1 MKEIVSW
8 LIDLEHIACEL
19 YQQAAERFQNNKQM
33 AAFLRAMSED
43 EAWHYH
49 VMASANEYL
58 SRADLSLEPA
68 IVIDAATNTRIEN
81 LLQDCRSIFNQKHIN
96 TTELLESVVKVE
108 FSEWNDIFYYV
119 VNTLK
124 EHSREFQCCASL
136 IESHKNLIL
145 EFLKS
150 QPDGAKFLSE
160 IAGMQKIWNE
170 RILVVDDDPAIVD
183 LLEALFKEEIAVETA
198 VNGEAAFGL
207 IASQHFD
214 AIITDI
220 DMPVLDGISLYK
232 KAVKVDP
239 LLKDRVVFFSGDVD
253 NVREKFLSENNL
265 PFIQKPASIKEIK
278 DKVVTIIN
286 SRCAI

>member
-19 YQQAAERFQNNKQM
+19 YQQAAKRFQENQQM

-58 SRADLSLEPA
+58 SRADLFLEPA

-81 LLQDCRSIFNQKHIN
+81 LLQECRSIFNQKHIN
-96 TTELLESVVKVE
+96 TTELLEIIVKVE

-119 VNTLK
+119 INTLK
-124 EHSREFQCCASL
+124 EYSREFQCCASL

-150 QPDGAKFLSE
+150 QPDGAKFLPE

-170 RILVVDDDPAIVD
+170 RILVVDDDPAVVD
-183 LLEALFKEEIAVETA
+183 LLGAIFKETIAVETA
-198 VNGEAAFGL
+198 VNGKEAFGL

-232 KAVKVDP
+232 EAAKVDP
-239 LLKDRVVFFSGDVD
+239 LLKNRVVFFSGAVD

-265 PFIQKPASIKEIK
+265 SFIQKPASIKEIK